1 MKRTFSSSS
10 SDSDDDIQYAKRQKK
25 TIYPKIPIQCKNHQ
39 CDHMQHSEEWY
50 QNNKL
55 EIKEIKTL
63 EDLITLSKYYHCKMR
78 VEYHGIDLKVLF
90 NLVPHIQELLGMIG
104 LSKIKEAIMDFLIYF
119 LITKNLVKYKSNPNM
134 LHSVVT
140 GPAGCGKTTFIEI
153 LAKIYNTLGILSK
166 GHIVKVKRADL
177 IGKYTG
183 HTAPA
188 TMKKINEAVG
198 GILLIDEAYSL
209 GNNEQRD
216 VFSKECIDTLN
227 QCLSEMKG
235 KFICVIAGY
244 KDALAKSFFKY
255 NEGLERR
262 FPYKFDIE
270 KYNAK
275 ELTQILLKKINSNKD
290 FDLLFTV
297 EELEK
302 LIEKSFESFPNQGGD
317 METLFY
323 HIQICHNRRVFMLE
337 NNEKSKLKLDDV
349 SLALTRFK
357 TLKGIPKSEIP
368 EFVRHMY
375 V

>member
-1 MKRTFSSSS
+1 MKRNYLS
-10 SDSDDDIQYAKRQKK
+10 SDSDDEPIFKKRKK
-25 TIYPKIPIQCKNHQ
+25 QFIPKIKKYCKNIN
-39 CDHMQHSEEWY
+39 CDHKLYQEDWY
-50 QNNKL
+50 DNNKI
-55 EIKEIKTL
+55 EIKEINKL
-63 EDLITLSKYYHCKMR
+63 EDLMTLSTFYHCKMR
-78 VEYHGIDLKVLF
+78 VEYHGIDMKILY
-90 NLVPHIQELLGMIG
+90 NLRPHLQELLDMIG
-104 LSKIKEAIMDFLIYF
+104 LLKIKEMILDFLIYF
-119 LITKNLVKYKSNPNM
+119 LITKNVNKYKLDPTM

-153 LAKIYNTLGILSK
+153 LAKIYNTLGILEK

-188 TMKKINEAVG
+188 TMKKIEEAVG

-216 VFSKECIDTLN
+216 VFSKECIDTIN

-262 FPYKFDIE
+262 FPYKFEIE
-270 KYNAK
+270 KYNDK

-290 FDLLFTV
+290 YKMEFSFN
-297 EELEK
+297 EINK
-302 LIEKSFESFPNQGGD
+302 IIEKSFDKFTNQGGD
-317 METLFY
+317 METLYY
-323 HIQICHNRRVFMLE
+323 HIQICHNRRVFMLDIE
-337 NNEKSKLKLDDV
+337 VKNQLLLNDINN
-349 SLALTRFK
+349 ALMRFN
-357 TLKGIPKSEIP
+357 TLKSINKLELP
-368 EFVRHMY
+368 ESVRHLY
-375 V
+375 I